1 MLSSILSDADATR
14 RFGFD
19 LGRRA
24 RAGDLISLSGPLGA
38 GKTTLAQGLAQAL
51 GISEPISSPT
61 FVLMNEYRG
70 AMPLL
75 HLDAYRL
82 EGLDYDELRDA
93 GWEEFLERGDA
104 VRLIE
109 WPEMVAPWLPLPRFR
124 VVLEIEG
131 EMRRV
136 KLEECSE

>member
-1 MLSSILSDADATR
+1 MLSFTLADADATR
-14 RFGFD
+14 QFGFD

-51 GISEPISSPT
+51 EIKEPISSPT

-82 EGLDYDELRDA
+82 EGLDYDALRDA

-109 WPEMVAPWLPLPRFR
+109 WPEVVAQWLPSPRFR
-124 VVLEIEG
+124 VMLEIEG
-131 EMRRV
+131 EVRRV
-136 KLEECSE
+136 KMEECSE

>member
-1 MLSSILSDADATR
+1 MHDFLLPDAVATR
-14 RFGFD
+14 QFGFD
-19 LGRRA
+19 LGTSV
-24 RAGDLISLSGPLGA
+24 RAGDIISLSGPLGA

-51 GISEPISSPT
+51 GIEAPISSPT

-70 AMPLL
+70 AIPLL

-93 GWEEFLERGDA
+93 GWEEFVGRGDA

-109 WPEMVAPWLPLPRFR
+109 WPEMVAQWLPAARFR
-124 VVLEIEG
+124 VRLEIEG
-131 EMRRV
+131 EVRRV
-136 KLEECSE
+136 KLEGE